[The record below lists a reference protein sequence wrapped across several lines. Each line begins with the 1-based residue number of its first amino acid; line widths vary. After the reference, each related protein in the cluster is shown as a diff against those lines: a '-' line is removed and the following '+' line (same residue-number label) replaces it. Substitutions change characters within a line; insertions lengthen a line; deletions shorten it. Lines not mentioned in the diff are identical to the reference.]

1 MKIAPTLQKIFDGTI
16 GAPVIIQTKKDM
28 LTELFPILGRLNLSF
43 RKMPLFNMAS
53 TFLTTKT
60 IDQKADCYYH
70 LI

>member
-1 MKIAPTLQKIFDGTI
+1 MKISPALERVFDGAI

-60 IDQKADCYYH
+60 IDQIAD
-70 LI
+70 